1 MTDGS
6 LTMIDHLIDVLI
18 KLQERRLRRPRLK
31 TGPSL
36 IEKFVPATSARR
48 VDSATNPRS
57 DTFRHPSKQRVRSN
71 F

>member
-31 TGPSL
+31 SGA
-36 IEKFVPATSARR
+36 EFNRE
-48 VDSATNPRS
+48 
-57 DTFRHPSKQRVRSN
+57 VRSGHVGT
-71 F
+71 